1 MPHPRPSTH
10 SLKHPPAAWGL
21 AAALILLAGCQ
32 EPLRDEDSGTQLR
45 RLALS
50 QVDKEIA
57 AGLPGPGPSI
67 LSSPVRVDELGL
79 PRRIMTQLETT
90 SGLASY
96 QLDPL
101 ELGPSL
107 LGPTGTSNPG
117 SSNAANSGI
126 AALGGTGPA
135 AGISLQRVI
144 LASTQN
150 NLTVQFGRLVPA
162 VSQAQL
168 TRAMAAFDWT
178 VVGSA
183 QTSNSDQE
191 QPRTGTSTRRT
202 PLLDQRIGNSL
213 SVGIRRRL
221 ESGGGLTLQTGIE
234 QTDIDLGDNRQTP
247 NPANT
252 ASAVV
257 QLDQPLLRGFGTD
270 TNLAEVRLSINAE
283 RDAVEQLRATVTQTI
298 VDAEVAYWQSV
309 QAVGQARIAQRLLDR
324 GSEVRD
330 TLRRRQGTAEDVGAS
345 QFSDAVAQVEQRR
358 SDVIRSQTAVRAASD
373 RLKQLMNDPDL
384 PLGDETLV
392 LPVDAPV
399 TEPLQVTLQDVV
411 TTALAN
417 RPEIQRALLAIND
430 AAIRQQLAD
439 NARLPQL
446 DLRLQTR
453 ISELDENAGDALTT
467 LRDTR
472 FIDYLVGINFEQ
484 PLGNRAA
491 EAGFRQR
498 NAEAIQ
504 AQITYREVVQRI
516 LIDVKNNLRSVV
528 SNYSLILQTRAA
540 RLAAAENLR
549 TLEVEERTIQNL
561 TPEFLDRKLR
571 RQQALAAAEISEL
584 QALVEY
590 NASIAR
596 LRGSMGVALQHNR
609 IDFQAA
615 PGQ

>member
-1 MPHPRPSTH
+1 MMGAGVTLGLTL
-10 SLKHPPAAWGL
+10 SLAV
-21 AAALILLAGCQ
+21 LAGCQ
-32 EPLRDEDSGTQLR
+32 EPLRDEDSGTFLR

-50 QVDKEIA
+50 QVNKEIT
-57 AGLPGPGPSI
+57 AGLPGPGPTI
-67 LSSPVRVDELGL
+67 LNTPPRVDELGL

-101 ELGPSL
+101 DLGPSL
-107 LGPTGTSNPG
+107 MGPGGNEQAGNEQAGQRGDVAVLG
-117 SSNAANSGI
+117 A
-126 AALGGTGPA
+126 TGPA

-168 TRAMAAFDWT
+168 SRAMAAFDWT
-178 VVGSA
+178 VVGNA
-183 QTSNSDQE
+183 QTSNTDQE
-191 QPRTGTSTRRT
+191 TPRTGVSTRRT
-202 PLLDQRIGNSL
+202 PLLDQRVGNSL

-234 QTDIDLGDNRQTP
+234 QTDIDFGDNRQTP
-247 NPANT
+247 NPANS

-298 VDAEVAYWQSV
+298 VDAEVSYWQLV

-324 GSEVRD
+324 GSDVRD

-417 RPEIQRALLAIND
+417 RPEVQRALLAIND

-472 FIDYLVGINFEQ
+472 FIDYLVGVNFEQ

-528 SNYSLILQTRAA
+528 SNYALILQTRAA

-571 RQQALAAAEISEL
+571 RQQGLAASEIAEL

>member
-1 MPHPRPSTH
+1 MVDPHPH
-10 SLKHPPAAWGL
+10 SNCL
-21 AAALILLAGCQ
+21 ARRLTRKASRHGATLLSAFFLFSLAGCQ
-32 EPLRDEDSGTQLR
+32 EPLRDEDSGTFLR
-45 RLALS
+45 SLALK
-50 QVDKEIA
+50 QVQAEID
-57 AGLPGPGPSI
+57 AGLPGPGAKI
-67 LSSPVRVDELGL
+67 LENPVRVDELGL
-79 PRRIMTQLETT
+79 PRRIMTQLEST
-90 SGLASY
+90 SGLSSY

-101 ELGPSL
+101 DLGPSL
-107 LGPTGTSNPG
+107 MGVSSADLGP
-117 SSNAANSGI
+117 
-126 AALGGTGPA
+126 LGNTGPA

-144 LASTQN
+144 LAATQN

-178 VVGSA
+178 VVASA
-183 QTSNSDQE
+183 QSSNTDQE
-191 QPRTGTSTRRT
+191 QVRTGTTNRRT
-202 PLLDQRIGNSL
+202 PLLDQRVGNQLSL
-213 SVGIRRRL
+213 GMRRRL
-221 ESGGGLTLQTGIE
+221 ESGGGLTLQTGVE
-234 QTDIDLGDNRQTP
+234 QTDVDFGDNRQTP

-257 QLDQPLLRGFGTD
+257 QLDQPLMRGFGTD

-298 VDAEVAYWQSV
+298 VDSEVAYWQLV
-309 QAVGQARIAQRLLDR
+309 QSVGQARIAQRLLDR

-358 SDVIRSQTAVRAASD
+358 SDVIRSQTAVRASSD

-392 LPVDAPV
+392 LPVDGPV

-430 AAIRQQLAD
+430 ATIRKQLAD

-446 DLRLQTR
+446 DLRLQAR
-453 ISELDENAGDALTT
+453 VSELDDDADQALT
-467 LRDTR
+467 LLKDTR
-472 FIDYLVGINFEQ
+472 FIDYLVGVNFEQ

-498 NAEAIQ
+498 TAEAIQ

-528 SNYSLILQTRAA
+528 SNYSLILQTKAA

-571 RQQALAAAEISEL
+571 RQQGLAAAEIAEL